1 MPNIVVASV
10 SWYTNTPLLVGI
22 VAFVGTLLG
31 ALIGAVTNYFIARQ
45 KQKLDDRKDALE
57 VKRAARLI
65 QMELLLGFGTIQDT
79 VSQRRYNMS
88 KADNS
93 NWLKYAHVLAPVLSD
108 DEWVKI
114 CVAETSFELIL
125 SMRKMAHDNGREND
139 DLGDLAEAFKRDI
152 ANMDAGLDSLK
163 KWHQD

>member
-31 ALIGAVTNYFIARQ
+31 ALIGALTNYFIARQ
-45 KQKLDDRKDALE
+45 KQKLDDKKDAIE

-65 QMELLLGFGTIQDT
+65 QMELLMGFGTIQD
-79 VSQRRYNMS
+79 SIDQRRWNMS

-114 CVAETSFELIL
+114 CVAETSFELL
-125 SMRKMAHDNGREND
+125 LHMRKLAQDNGRESD
-139 DLGDLAEAFKRDI
+139 DLGDLAEALKSDVSKI
-152 ANMDAGLDSLK
+152 DKGLDSLRR
-163 KWHQD
+163 WHLD